1 MHSAFQVGDLE
12 AAKSQMP
19 QPQGKAA
26 TFGLL
31 KEGFSAEQD
40 AGHFLST
47 AFCAADVSSSII
59 ITTTIKAP
67 WQQKW

>member
-19 QPQGKAA
+19 RPQGKAA
-26 TFGLL
+26 TFGLP

-40 AGHFLST
+40 VGPFLST
-47 AFCAADVSSSII
+47 AFCAVDVSSSITT
-59 ITTTIKAP
+59 TTTIRAP